1 MSFTWMALMAGN
13 RKLNCWPAMQKP
25 WIASVEPLTSRTR
38 PSLGWKPNEIQ
49 MKTFWMR
56 KNNEEPPKKNSAP
69 KFFLVMKVKVYDYLH
84 LKSYEATSIL
94 SKAIEAAVN
103 FWEVDLA
110 AER

>member
-49 MKTFWMR
+49 MKTT
-56 KNNEEPPKKNSAP
+56 KKTPQKNSAP
-69 KFFLVMKVKVYDYLH
+69 KFFLVMKVKIYDYLH